1 MNTLELRDHRV
12 DSGLN
17 YQKAMKGD
25 PDKDVDSTFAEIY
38 FRKNMLI
45 LAKLA
50 AAMDAEQID
59 LSVLMPNEAVFA
71 AFIRNGPKNYFIL
84 IV

>member
-1 MNTLELRDHRV
+1 MNTLEIRDHRV

-25 PDKDVDSTFAEIY
+25 PNKDVDSTFAEIY
-38 FRKNMLI
+38 FRKNLLI

-50 AAMDAEQID
+50 AEMDAEQTD

-71 AFIRNGPKNYFIL
+71 SFLRIGSI
-84 IV
+84 